1 MKKQFTGTDEEME
14 ALRKKARNRFFAAFI
29 LTGIFFLLFLIF
41 SIRMEY
47 QDHRYGIPTRI
58 ALAIVIPLS
67 FSILAFLIFL
77 PLIAGRSYDRFS
89 KLYKD
94 QYVLNTL
101 RSAGIFQDLTYDRK
115 GGFTYRDICNAA
127 VVNAEMEH
135 YFQSEDMVTGAYRES
150 SFMTSDVQTKKFVK
164 NGKTA
169 HVETIFN
176 GQVLRF
182 EIFDDI
188 KTSSGF
194 VQVFQKD
201 IFSDLRGWTAPHR
214 VEMEDAAFNRKF
226 TVYASDEHNAYYILT
241 PQLTEKIIKFS
252 EEAKA
257 RIAVCFIGSVMYVAV
272 NRKVSMF
279 DPCVDKPVAEQKQNI
294 LNDLQLIRAAG
305 DLLLH
310 RYLTD

>member
-14 ALRKKARNRFFAAFI
+14 ALRKKARNRFYAAFI

-47 QDHRYGIPTRI
+47 QDSSHSLPTRI

-67 FSILAFLIFL
+67 FSIPAFLIFL

-89 KLYKD
+89 NLYKD
-94 QYVLNTL
+94 QYVLNTI
-101 RSAGIFQDLTYDRK
+101 RSAGIFLKLTYDRK
-115 GGFTYRDICNAA
+115 AGFTYRDICNAA
-127 VVNAEMEH
+127 VVNAGMKH
-135 YFQSEDMVTGAYRES
+135 YFQSEDMITGTYRES
-150 SFMTSDVQTKKFVK
+150 SFMISDVQTKKFVK

-214 VEMEDAAFNRKF
+214 VEMEDVAFNQKF
-226 TVYASDEHNAYYILT
+226 TVYTSDEHNAYYILT